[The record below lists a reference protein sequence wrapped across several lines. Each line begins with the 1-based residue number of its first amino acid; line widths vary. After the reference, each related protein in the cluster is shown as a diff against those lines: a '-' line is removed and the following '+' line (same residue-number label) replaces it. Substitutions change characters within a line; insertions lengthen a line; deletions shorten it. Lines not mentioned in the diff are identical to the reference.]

1 MRRADRTI
9 LIATMS
15 LPAVLLWGCGEPES
29 PEVEPSPVVEAPRTF
44 SAAVALPGE
53 LLLEE
58 GILRFLPC
66 GEGASQPVDDETGGE
81 AVRLIRELGDG
92 EAGLVALVVLDGS
105 RLLEVRFAAPE
116 TAGCD
121 SILPAGEVEARGNE
135 PFWSVRVQGEEAL
148 LRTPGESEGVAYT
161 GGAWTAAPAG
171 GWRYRAT
178 REEADATGALAL
190 ELGEERCVDTM
201 SGARFPLVARL
212 TIEGDGPLPSGVVEG
227 CAIEG
232 RGAFTDP

>member
-1 MRRADRTI
+1 MRRAHGAI
-9 LIATMS
+9 LVAAAS
-15 LPAVLLWGCGEPES
+15 LPAVLLGGCEEPES
-29 PEVEPSPVVEAPRTF
+29 QEAEPAPVVEAPRTF
-44 SAAVALPGE
+44 SAQVALPGE

-66 GEGASQPVDDETGGE
+66 GEGASQPVDDETEGE
-81 AVRLIRELGDG
+81 AVRLVRELGHG
-92 EAGLVALVVLDGS
+92 EAGLVALVVLDGA

-121 SILPAGEVEARGNE
+121 SILPEGEVEARGNE
-135 PFWSVRVQGEEAL
+135 PFWSVLIRDEEAL
-148 LRTPGESEGVAYT
+148 LRTPGESEGITYT
-161 GGAWTAAPAG
+161 DGGWIAAPGG

-178 REEADATGALAL
+178 LEDADGVGALDL
-190 ELGEERCVDTM
+190 ELGDERCVDTM

-212 TIEGDGPLPSGVVEG
+212 TIEGEGPLPPGVVEG

-232 RGAFTDP
+232 RAAFTDP